1 MMSERLSLTVPFFA
15 TEKESNIVNNINDG
29 VFPTPMDQPPPSLVV
44 QEEARPNQETDQ
56 LVCSTPHR
64 PHWRMEDGEMVG
76 VALVPSPLTTPHC
89 TQHMLPLTPM
99 TERMRVLLEAI
110 LPRPM
115 QATMHNRLCADLL
128 VCPPL
133 PRNGRAVMWL
143 HQEEM
148 VCGRVLASPLSY
160 EERSE
165 VVCVGWGRM
174 ARSLPHQTSNTT
186 EPSSGVE
193 NNLGATGTHGHTTH
207 HYTPQ
212 LLQLL
217 TEMTT
222 LNTPVCFN
230 ANAYFSCECHS
241 DEEGE
246 YRPKNGIPRE
256 AVGDPPTTQQLVSGR
271 TT

>member
-1 MMSERLSLTVPFFA
+1 MRLTCYIHYIVQANSLFNPLLYSSDIYNGRTVAP
-15 TEKESNIVNNINDG
+15 DG
-29 VFPTPMDQPPPSLVV
+29 TLLCN
-44 QEEARPNQETDQ
+44 RG
-56 LVCSTPHR
+56 
-64 PHWRMEDGEMVG
+64 GE
-76 VALVPSPLTTPHC
+76 
-89 TQHMLPLTPM
+89 QHHLP
-99 TERMRVLLEAI
+99 V
-110 LPRPM
+110 
-115 QATMHNRLCADLL
+115 QATMHNEGHPDLL

-133 PRNGRAVMWL
+133 PRNRIEETWL
-143 HQEEM
+143 HQAEM
-148 VCGRVLASPLSY
+148 VCVTVPASPLSY